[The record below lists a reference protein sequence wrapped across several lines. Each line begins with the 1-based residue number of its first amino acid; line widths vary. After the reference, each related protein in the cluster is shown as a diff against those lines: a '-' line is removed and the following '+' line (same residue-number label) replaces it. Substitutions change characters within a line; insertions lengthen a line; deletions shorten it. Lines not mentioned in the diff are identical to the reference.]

1 MLKFSSLVDQITA
14 SEKKAATHSNIF
26 NLQSILSKNIDELEK
41 LFNKNQSLKF
51 SQSELGELK
60 NMFSRLNDLGK
71 HALKKKV
78 RMFVDA
84 EQTYFQGAIRRVTN
98 ELMREFNI
106 EQTTFLN
113 TYQNYLKVII
123 I

>member
-1 MLKFSSLVDQITA
+1 M
-14 SEKKAATHSNIF
+14 
-26 NLQSILSKNIDELEK
+26 DELEK
-41 LFNKNQSLKF
+41 LFNENQSLEELKF